1 MVGWAGLKRL
11 KSLKARREKKRRN
24 ITKPYPIFS
33 SSIIANFY
41 APQSSDP
48 HGIKCPSCQI
58 IGGGRICL
66 SHSSNLSLFP
76 SHTHPR
82 VTHLNR
88 HLYIYICPSF
98 MQEIEGDKAGREGGG
113 GMTWDMRTT
122 TNLVGFMSHCFVA
135 VDEIWS
141 LLNFFILKSR
151 LV

>member
-66 SHSSNLSLFP
+66 SHSSNLSLSLP
-76 SHTHPR
+76 LIPIHVSPIWTD
-82 VTHLNR
+82 T
-88 HLYIYICPSF
+88 YICPSF

-141 LLNFFILKSR
+141 LLNFFMLKSR